1 MPEAVA
7 FIQKER
13 YVLLKS
19 LTEGDIMAESS
30 FNSVVN
36 SLLNGMEG
44 FLSSKTVV
52 GDPVTVGD
60 TILIPFVDVSFGVGA
75 GTFRGEKKD
84 NGAGGLTGKM
94 TPTAVLVVQNNSTR
108 VVSIKN
114 QDTVTK
120 IIDLVPEIMNKITAK
135 KETAVSDDEVRAS
148 VDDTP
153 VVTGD

>member
-1 MPEAVA
+1 
-7 FIQKER
+7 
-13 YVLLKS
+13 
-19 LTEGDIMAESS
+19 MAESS

-36 SLLNGMEG
+36 SLLDGMEG

-52 GDPVTVGD
+52 GEPVTVGD

-75 GTFRGEKKD
+75 GTFRGDKKD

-114 QDTVTK
+114 QDSITK
-120 IIDLVPEIMNKITAK
+120 IIDMVPEIMNKITAK
-135 KETAVSDDEVRAS
+135 KESKISDEDVIKAATSEE
-148 VDDTP
+148 
-153 VVTGD
+153 

>member
-1 MPEAVA
+1 
-7 FIQKER
+7 
-13 YVLLKS
+13 
-19 LTEGDIMAESS
+19 MAESS

-36 SLLNGMEG
+36 SLLDGMEG

-52 GDPVTVGD
+52 GEPVTVGD

-75 GTFRGEKKD
+75 GTFRGDKKD

-114 QDTVTK
+114 QDSITK
-120 IIDLVPEIMNKITAK
+120 IIDMVPEIMNKVTAR
-135 KETAVSDDEVRAS
+135 KESKLSDEDVLKAT
-148 VDDTP
+148 VDAE
-153 VVTGD
+153 

>member
-1 MPEAVA
+1 
-7 FIQKER
+7 
-13 YVLLKS
+13 
-19 LTEGDIMAESS
+19 MAESS

-36 SLLNGMEG
+36 SLLEGMEG

-52 GDPVTVGD
+52 GEPVVVKD

-75 GTFRGEKKD
+75 GTFRGDKKD

-114 QDTVTK
+114 QDTITK
-120 IIDLVPEIMNKITAK
+120 IIDMVPEIMNKITAK
-135 KETAVSDDEVRAS
+135 KESTLSDEEVLKATDNSDEE
-148 VDDTP
+148 
-153 VVTGD
+153 

>member
-1 MPEAVA
+1 
-7 FIQKER
+7 
-13 YVLLKS
+13 
-19 LTEGDIMAESS
+19 MAESS

-36 SLLNGMEG
+36 SLLEGMEG

-52 GDPVTVGD
+52 GEPVVVGD
-60 TILIPFVDVSFGVGA
+60 TILIPFVDVSFGVGS
-75 GTFRGEKKD
+75 GTFRGDKKD

-135 KETAVSDDEVRAS
+135 KETTVSDDEVLKAVS
-148 VDDTP
+148 EDISEE
-153 VVTGD
+153 

>member
-1 MPEAVA
+1 
-7 FIQKER
+7 
-13 YVLLKS
+13 
-19 LTEGDIMAESS
+19 MAESS

>member
-1 MPEAVA
+1 
-7 FIQKER
+7 
-13 YVLLKS
+13 
-19 LTEGDIMAESS
+19 MAESS

-36 SLLNGMEG
+36 SLLDGMEG

-52 GDPVTVGD
+52 GEPVVVKD

-75 GTFRGEKKD
+75 GTFRGDKKD

-114 QDTVTK
+114 QDAVTK
-120 IIDLVPEIMNKITAK
+120 IIDLVPQIMNKITAG
-135 KETAVSDDEVRAS
+135 KETTVSDEEVLKAT
-148 VDDTP
+148 DN
-153 VVTGD
+153 GDPEE

>member
-1 MPEAVA
+1 
-7 FIQKER
+7 
-13 YVLLKS
+13 
-19 LTEGDIMAESS
+19 MAESS

-36 SLLNGMEG
+36 SLLEGMEG

-52 GDPVTVGD
+52 GEPVKVGD

-75 GTFRGEKKD
+75 GTFRGDKKD

-114 QDTVTK
+114 QDTFTK
-120 IIDLVPEIMNKITAK
+120 IVDLVPEIMNKITAK
-135 KETAVSDDEVRAS
+135 KESRLSDDEVREAAAAAAAEE
-148 VDDTP
+148 
-153 VVTGD
+153 

>member
-1 MPEAVA
+1 
-7 FIQKER
+7 
-13 YVLLKS
+13 
-19 LTEGDIMAESS
+19 MAESS

-36 SLLNGMEG
+36 SLLEGMEG

-52 GDPVTVGD
+52 GEPVTVGD

-75 GTFRGEKKD
+75 GTFRGDKKD

-94 TPTAVLVVQNNSTR
+94 TPSAVLVVQNNSTR

-120 IIDLVPEIMNKITAK
+120 IIDMVPEIMNKITAK
-135 KETAVSDDEVRAS
+135 KETTVSDEEVLRAT
-148 VDDTP
+148 DFEEDTEE
-153 VVTGD
+153 

>member
-1 MPEAVA
+1 
-7 FIQKER
+7 
-13 YVLLKS
+13 
-19 LTEGDIMAESS
+19 MAESS

-52 GDPVTVGD
+52 GEPVTVGD

-84 NGAGGLTGKM
+84 NGAGGLSGKM
-94 TPTAVLVVQNNSTR
+94 TPSAVLVIQNNSTR

-114 QDTVTK
+114 QDSITK
-120 IIDLVPEIMNKITAK
+120 IIDMVPEIMNKITAK
-135 KETAVSDDEVRAS
+135 KETTVSDEEVRAACAGP
-148 VDDTP
+148 DEE
-153 VVTGD
+153 

>member
-1 MPEAVA
+1 
-7 FIQKER
+7 
-13 YVLLKS
+13 
-19 LTEGDIMAESS
+19 MAESS

-36 SLLNGMEG
+36 SLLEGMEG

-52 GDPVTVGD
+52 GEPVTVGD

-75 GTFRGEKKD
+75 GTFRGDKKD
-84 NGAGGLTGKM
+84 NGAGGLSGKM

-108 VVSIKN
+108 VISIKN

-135 KETAVSDDEVRAS
+135 KETTVSDEDALKA
-148 VDDTP
+148 
-153 VVTGD
+153 VTDATDAE

>member
-1 MPEAVA
+1 
-7 FIQKER
+7 
-13 YVLLKS
+13 
-19 LTEGDIMAESS
+19 MAESS

-52 GDPVTVGD
+52 GEPVVVKD

-75 GTFRGEKKD
+75 GTFRGDKKD

-114 QDTVTK
+114 QDSITK
-120 IIDLVPEIMNKITAK
+120 IIDMVPEIMNKITSK
-135 KETAVSDDEVRAS
+135 KESQLSDEEVLQAAK
-148 VDDTP
+148 DAENEE
-153 VVTGD
+153 

>member
-1 MPEAVA
+1 
-7 FIQKER
+7 
-13 YVLLKS
+13 
-19 LTEGDIMAESS
+19 MAESS

-36 SLLNGMEG
+36 SLLEGMEG

-52 GDPVTVGD
+52 GEPVVVGD

-75 GTFRGEKKD
+75 GTFRGDKKD

-108 VVSIKN
+108 VVSIQN

-135 KETAVSDDEVRAS
+135 KETTVSDDEVLKAVS
-148 VDDTP
+148 EDISEE
-153 VVTGD
+153 

>member
-1 MPEAVA
+1 
-7 FIQKER
+7 
-13 YVLLKS
+13 
-19 LTEGDIMAESS
+19 MAESS

-36 SLLNGMEG
+36 SLLDGMEG

-52 GDPVTVGD
+52 GEPVVVGD

-75 GTFRGEKKD
+75 GTFRGDKKD

-135 KETAVSDDEVRAS
+135 KEMTVSDEEVLKATS
-148 VDDTP
+148 DNPETVE
-153 VVTGD
+153 

>member
-1 MPEAVA
+1 
-7 FIQKER
+7 
-13 YVLLKS
+13 
-19 LTEGDIMAESS
+19 MAESS

-52 GDPVTVGD
+52 GEPVVVKD

-75 GTFRGEKKD
+75 GTFRGDKKD

-114 QDTVTK
+114 QDSITK
-120 IIDLVPEIMNKITAK
+120 IIDLVPEIMNKITSRKESELSDEEALQAAK
-135 KETAVSDDEVRAS
+135 DAENEE
-148 VDDTP
+148 
-153 VVTGD
+153 

>member
-1 MPEAVA
+1 
-7 FIQKER
+7 
-13 YVLLKS
+13 
-19 LTEGDIMAESS
+19 MAESS

-52 GDPVTVGD
+52 GEPVVVKD

-75 GTFRGEKKD
+75 GTFRGDKKD

-114 QDTVTK
+114 QDSITK
-120 IIDLVPEIMNKITAK
+120 IIDLVPEIMNKITSRKESELSDEEVLQAAK
-135 KETAVSDDEVRAS
+135 DAENEE
-148 VDDTP
+148 
-153 VVTGD
+153 

>member
-1 MPEAVA
+1 
-7 FIQKER
+7 
-13 YVLLKS
+13 
-19 LTEGDIMAESS
+19 MAESS

-36 SLLNGMEG
+36 SLLEGMEG

-52 GDPVTVGD
+52 GEPVVVGD

-75 GTFRGEKKD
+75 GTFRGDKKD

-135 KETAVSDDEVRAS
+135 KETTVSDDEVLKAVS
-148 VDDTP
+148 EDISEE
-153 VVTGD
+153 